1 MVQLASLLLPF
12 SMVGFALAAPL
23 AEAVAD
29 FDLDLV
35 NNGTHIVRRQD
46 YNQNYQTSGNVN
58 YQPTN
63 NGYSVSFSNAQDF
76 VVGKGWRT
84 GSTRAINFQGNFQA
98 QSGTVLLAVY
108 GWTTNPLVEYYMYE
122 DYTSFPGGTYKG
134 QVSTDGGT
142 YDIYQHTQ
150 YNQPSITGTNTF
162 EQYIS
167 VRKEKRSSGT
177 VTTSNHFN
185 AWAQLGMRLGQHNYQ
200 VLATEA
206 WGNAAG
212 STSMTISG

>member
-1 MVQLASLLLPF
+1 MVHFASLIACLAI
-12 SMVGFALAAPL
+12 VGQTIAVPV
-23 AEAVAD
+23 EASIAD
-29 FDLDLV
+29 FELELV
-35 NNGTHIVRRQD
+35 NNGTHLVRRQD

-58 YQPTN
+58 FQARS
-63 NGYSVSFSNAQDF
+63 NGYSVTYSNAQDF

-84 GSTRAINFQGNFQA
+84 GSTRNINFSGTFQP
-98 QSGTVLLAVY
+98 QSGTSLLAVY

-134 QVSTDGGT
+134 SFTTDGGT
-142 YDIYQHTQ
+142 YNIYQHTQ
-150 YNQPSITGTNTF
+150 VNQPSIVGTTTF

-167 VRKEKRSSGT
+167 VRQQKRSSGT
-177 VTTSNHFN
+177 VSTSSHFN

-206 WGNAAG
+206 WGSAAG
-212 STSMTISG
+212 SCSMTISG